1 MGLLEKKTEISSRP
15 GQDLTGVGV
24 LVVDDVPAHRELY
37 REILISV
44 GYSNIH
50 MASTGAECL
59 SILQANVDEIF
70 VVLLD
75 RILPDATA
83 GQIVRQLLNFHH
95 GPVGIVINTAYPST
109 ESRIEF
115 SEVDSEYIYV
125 TAYLDKAHYD
135 IDLISAEVQNAAEI
149 VCEKRSALPA
159 PKVKVAYEPTRAI
172 KLDPSRVESRIR
184 SGVSRLSGKIPGL
197 AASIGLGALRIL
209 LLSLLVGVAL
219 KLDTIADITTFLA
232 KFID

>member
-50 MASTGAECL
+50 MAGTGAECL
-59 SILQANVDEIF
+59 SILQAKVDEIF

-83 GQIVRQLLNFHH
+83 GQIVRQLLNVHH

-115 SEVDSEYIYV
+115 SEVESEYIYV

-197 AASIGLGALRIL
+197 ATSIGLGVLRIL
-209 LLSLLVGVAL
+209 LLALLVGVAL